1 MNLSIEYETPPT
13 DSLPMDDDEEEDDD
27 EEVNSL
33 LSKIYLLIGFIITR
47 ENPKKKLS
55 TSPD

>member
-13 DSLPMDDDEEEDDD
+13 DSVPMDDDEEEDDD

-33 LSKIYLLIGFIITR
+33 LSKIYLSI
-47 ENPKKKLS
+47 
-55 TSPD
+55 